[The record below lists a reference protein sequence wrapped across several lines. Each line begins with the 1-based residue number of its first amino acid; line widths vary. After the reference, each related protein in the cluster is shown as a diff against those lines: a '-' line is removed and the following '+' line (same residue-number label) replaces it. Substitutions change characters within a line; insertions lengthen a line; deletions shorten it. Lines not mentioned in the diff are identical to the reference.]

1 MNNLKLQKYID
12 YKAMYDVAVMEP
24 YMVSF
29 KKLNEY
35 IGASEDKVLMLEEGL
50 KDLPISDF
58 NYQGRIITYHN
69 PEQIEKVGKVLFDFL
84 GDDSKWNSLIKKI
97 AGYEVELESVMNIQS
112 TKNILDKA
120 KNEKLYNEIY
130 SKYFDL
136 YLEVITIYLI
146 TDGRY
151 HEFSIKQIKQHDIDS
166 ETINKL
172 TLPNKVSSFQIAN
185 TELSEVG
192 KLFRANKDWKESF
205 NKFLDKYVWFYLA
218 DTHYDFDK
226 VVEDLKNKLSIESGE
241 ETTGTIKSEIKTN
254 ISDLDKK
261 ILSRISELGFQ
272 RMELRKYW
280 QWIDYTIH
288 TLLYNFAKE
297 NGLPEK
303 TLVFLAD
310 SEIRDV
316 LSGRNQSFDNIL
328 DLAQK
333 RSQLFAAFLCDNKVS
348 IFNDKNEIDA
358 LRQSHVVKE
367 DLNTTLKGNVSYKEN
382 GEDKIFGTAR
392 VITWSQDVMKDL
404 NQINDGEILVVTQ
417 TKPDFL
423 PFLKKARAIVAD
435 EGGITSHVSIVT
447 RELKIPAIVGTRTA
461 TDSIKTGDT
470 IELNMV
476 SGEIIINNK

>member
-29 KKLNEY
+29 KKLKEY
-35 IGASEDKVLMLEEGL
+35 IDASEDKVLMLEEGL

-84 GDDSKWNSLIKKI
+84 GDDSKWNSLLKKI

-120 KNEKLYNEIY
+120 KSENLYSEIY

-136 YLEVITIYLI
+136 YLEIITIYLI

-166 ETINKL
+166 ETINQL
-172 TLPNKVSSFQIAN
+172 TLPNKVSSFHIAN

-192 KLFRANKDWKESF
+192 KLFRANKDWEERF

-226 VVEDLKNKLSIESGE
+226 VVEDLKNKLSIESDQE
-241 ETTGTIKSEIKTN
+241 IAGTSKSEIKTN

-272 RMELRKYW
+272 RMELRKFW

-328 DLAQK
+328 NLAQK

-348 IFNDKNEIDA
+348 IFNDASEIDI
-358 LRQSHVVKE
+358 LKENHVVGE
-367 DLNTTLKGNVSYKEN
+367 NLNTLLKGSVSYR
-382 GEDKIFGTAR
+382 EDNEEKIVGTAR
-392 VITWSQDVMKDL
+392 VITWSQNIMKEL
-404 NQINDGEILVVTQ
+404 SQIKDGEILVVTQ

-447 RELKIPAIVGTRTA
+447 RELKIPAIVGTRIA
-461 TDSIKTGDT
+461 TDSIKTGDD
-470 IELNMV
+470 IELNMITGEV
-476 SGEIIINNK
+476 SVIK

>member
-29 KKLNEY
+29 KKLQEY

-50 KDLPISDF
+50 KDLPINDF

-69 PEQIEKVGKVLFDFL
+69 PEQIEKVGKALFDFL
-84 GDDSKWNSLIKKI
+84 GDDGKWESLLKRI
-97 AGYEVELESVMNIQS
+97 AGYEAKLESVMNIQS
-112 TKNILDKA
+112 TKNLLDKA
-120 KNEKLYNEIY
+120 KNENQYGELY

-136 YLEVITIYLI
+136 YLEIITIYLI

-166 ETINKL
+166 ETINQL

-185 TELSEVG
+185 TELNEVG
-192 KLFRANKDWKESF
+192 KLFRANKDWEEKF

-226 VVEDLKNKLSIESGE
+226 VVKDLKNKLVVEQGAETVINANQIEV
-241 ETTGTIKSEIKTN
+241 KSN
-254 ISDLDKK
+254 ISNLDSK
-261 ILSRISELGFQ
+261 ILSRIAELGFQ

-310 SEIRDV
+310 NEIRNV
-316 LSGRNQSFDNIL
+316 LSGNNQSLDNIL

-333 RSQLFAAFLCDNKVS
+333 RSQLFAAFLCEDKVS
-348 IFNDKNEIDA
+348 IFNDKNEIDI
-358 LRQSHVVKE
+358 LRKNHVLKE
-367 DLNTTLKGNVSYKEN
+367 DLNTILKGNVSYREN
-382 GEDKIFGTAR
+382 GENKILGTAR
-392 VITWSQDVMKDL
+392 VITWAQDVMKDL
-404 NQINDGEILVVTQ
+404 NQIKDGEILVVTQ

-435 EGGITSHVSIVT
+435 EGGITSHVSIVS

-461 TDSIKTGDT
+461 TDTIKTGDV
-470 IELNMV
+470 IELNLAN
-476 SGEIIINNK
+476 GEIFIVN